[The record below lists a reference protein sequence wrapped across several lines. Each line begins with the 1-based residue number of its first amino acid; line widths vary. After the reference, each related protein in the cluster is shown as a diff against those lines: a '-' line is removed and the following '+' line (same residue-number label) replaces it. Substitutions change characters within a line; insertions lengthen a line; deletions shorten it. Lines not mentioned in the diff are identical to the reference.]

1 MSRDGIGSRRALPF
15 LLALGC
21 AAGVQL
27 QCAPPERT
35 TESVIETIQRRGAL
49 KVGVSTFEPWAMRDR
64 SGDLV
69 GFEVDVATKVAA
81 DMGVAVEFAPTSW
94 DGIIPALIAGKFDV
108 IIGGLSIRPQRNLTI
123 NFTIPYAPSGMGI
136 AANRG
141 LTPTP
146 ALIAGKFD
154 VIIGGLSI
162 RPQRNL
168 TINFT
173 IPYAHSGM
181 GIAANRELTRDLA
194 WPDGYD
200 SEQVT
205 LTCRRGAT
213 ACNDVTRLFP
223 KATVRPFDDDI
234 QALQEVLNGNAHA
247 IMSSYPKPVEWAD
260 RHPELLVLPTTDNLS
275 QGDEA
280 FGLRKGDPDALNF
293 FSNWIRVNTTNG
305 WLPERY
311 DYWFKTTNWID
322 DVRPGS
328 ASQ

>member
-81 DMGVAVEFAPTSW
+81 DMGVAVEFVPTSW
-94 DGIIPALIAGKFDV
+94 DGIV
-108 IIGGLSIRPQRNLTI
+108 
-123 NFTIPYAPSGMGI
+123 
-136 AANRG
+136 
-141 LTPTP
+141 P

-181 GIAANRELTRDLA
+181 GIAANRELARDLA

-260 RHPELLVLPTTDNLS
+260 RHPELLFLPTTDNLS